1 MGTRSLGDSRKS
13 IARAVPPLP
22 RDIRLDLGR
31 EPQAMKPNAD
41 ARAMRV
47 VLEWLG
53 IVAPDRSR
61 KEPVALP
68 AWAPLLVPLAGAI
81 LGGLLFLC
89 VVLLVH
95 ALAI

>member
-1 MGTRSLGDSRKS
+1 
-13 IARAVPPLP
+13 
-22 RDIRLDLGR
+22 
-31 EPQAMKPNAD
+31 MKLRAD

-68 AWAPLLVPLAGAI
+68 AWAPLIVPLIGAF

-89 VVLLVH
+89 AVLLVH
-95 ALAI
+95 ALAV